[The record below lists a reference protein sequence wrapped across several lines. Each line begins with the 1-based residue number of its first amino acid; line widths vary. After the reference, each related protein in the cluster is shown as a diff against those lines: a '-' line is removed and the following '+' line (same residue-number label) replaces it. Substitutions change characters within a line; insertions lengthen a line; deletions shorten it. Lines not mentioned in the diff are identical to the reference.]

1 MKHLI
6 IALATLISAA
16 TYAQT
21 GVDAMAIQR
30 AHNVA
35 NQNNNRSMDPAAHS
49 GVPTTTATA
58 APAATPLTPGQ
69 QAFARFQSSLFA
81 MNTNSS
87 VEAKQ
92 QFESNLAG
100 VAQGTK
106 PSPAA
111 ASKLSENL
119 ATAVSEAKLTSAKK
133 ALVAREVARLLNSA
147 NLPQDQAQTM
157 IKDVQSTL
165 ESGGASSENA
175 AAVGA
180 GLRAVTDEIQKP
192 AAK

>member
-16 TYAQT
+16 AYAQT

-49 GVPTTTATA
+49 GAPMTATA
-58 APAATPLTPGQ
+58 APATTPLTPGQ
-69 QAFARFQSSLFA
+69 QAFARFQSSFFA
-81 MNTNSS
+81 MNTNSPAG
-87 VEAKQ
+87 AKQ
-92 QFESNLAG
+92 QFESDLAG

-106 PSPAA
+106 PSQAT

-119 ATAVSEAKLTSAKK
+119 ATAVSEAKLTSANK

-157 IKDVQSTL
+157 IKNVQSTL
-165 ESGGASSENA
+165 EAGGSSSENA
-175 AAVGA
+175 AAVA
-180 GLRAVTDEIQKP
+180 ADLRAVTDEIQKP